1 MQHALRLGPA
11 APTRRRA
18 GHGGRRGQQRL
29 GVQSRLLVLGVAV
42 VVATAVALSGVGVL
56 QARSFSTEAHRHVDS
71 LVDAG
76 LARASRD
83 AVALVEAQSRAV
95 QAKVDS
101 DLRVAR
107 HVLQDRGPVT
117 FSADTVDWAAR
128 NQYSGDV
135 TAVRLPRMLVGGQWL
150 GHNSDPAVR
159 TPVVDE
165 IADLIGGTVTVFRRV
180 NARGD
185 MLRVATNVRTADGQR
200 AVGTYI
206 PAVNPD
212 GVANPVVS
220 TLLAGQT
227 YRGVAYVVN
236 DWYVTAYEPLRDAD
250 GQMVG
255 ALYVGVRQDNLDTL
269 RTALSRS
276 HVGYSGTVTVLRG
289 SGARLGEEVLA
300 VSDRHADPRRGEHTR
315 QMATAGSG
323 LAPGEVRSGSYT
335 TVARDGT
342 TTTMVYRVGYY
353 APWDHVVAVEAP
365 QSELSEAQAAVDAGQ
380 RAMTST
386 LLLVG
391 VAVSVLGAAGT
402 ALVARRL
409 TGLQAQLTHQAFHD
423 ALTGLPNR
431 SLFADRVEQAL
442 LRAARS
448 GTAVSVLFLDLDDFK
463 TVNDSL
469 GHDAGDQLL
478 VEVAHRLRGALRST
492 DTPARLGGD
501 EFAVLVEDLSDA
513 ADVELVADRLLRVL
527 SAPFLLAGTEV
538 LVRSSIGLATNSDD
552 LSDGGR
558 LLSAADAAMYA
569 AKIAGKGRYAV
580 FTPAMTAD
588 AAERLQ
594 LRADLERAVGRGEL
608 VVHYQPTVHLD
619 SGRIRGVEALVRW
632 QHPTR
637 GLLYPG
643 QFIALAE
650 ETGLIVPLGWAVLR
664 QACDQ
669 AAQWRAAHPDLD
681 LAVTVNLAAAQLRH
695 EDCTRHIADA
705 LAASGLDP
713 AALTLELTESVLMDD
728 DADRQLAE
736 LSQLGVRL
744 AVDDFGTGYSSL
756 SYLSR
761 FPIDLLKLDKSFID
775 EVTERAEQRVLV
787 EGIIQLGHALGL
799 TTLAEG
805 IETPAQRA
813 CLTDL
818 DCQLAQGYLFSRPVS
833 ADAVGDL
840 LRNEQPLGGL
850 ADRQVSRPGDRDDA
864 VPPRSHLL
872 RST

>member
-1 MQHALRLGPA
+1 VPPA
-11 APTRRRA
+11 
-18 GHGGRRGQQRL
+18 GQQIPRP
-29 GVQSRLLVLGVAV
+29 
-42 VVATAVALSGVGVL
+42 
-56 QARSFSTEAHRHVDS
+56 
-71 LVDAG
+71 
-76 LARASRD
+76 
-83 AVALVEAQSRAV
+83 
-95 QAKVDS
+95 
-101 DLRVAR
+101 RVAC
-107 HVLQDRGPVT
+107 
-117 FSADTVDWAAR
+117 
-128 NQYSGDV
+128 
-135 TAVRLPRMLVGGQWL
+135 
-150 GHNSDPAVR
+150 
-159 TPVVDE
+159 
-165 IADLIGGTVTVFRRV
+165 
-180 NARGD
+180 
-185 MLRVATNVRTADGQR
+185 
-200 AVGTYI
+200 
-206 PAVNPD
+206 
-212 GVANPVVS
+212 
-220 TLLAGQT
+220 
-227 YRGVAYVVN
+227 
-236 DWYVTAYEPLRDAD
+236 
-250 GQMVG
+250 
-255 ALYVGVRQDNLDTL
+255 
-269 RTALSRS
+269 
-276 HVGYSGTVTVLRG
+276 
-289 SGARLGEEVLA
+289 
-300 VSDRHADPRRGEHTR
+300 
-315 QMATAGSG
+315 
-323 LAPGEVRSGSYT
+323 
-335 TVARDGT
+335 
-342 TTTMVYRVGYY
+342 Y
-353 APWDHVVAVEAP
+353 APWDYVVAVEAP
-365 QSELSEAQAAVDAGQ
+365 QAELSAVQAAVDAGQ

-423 ALTGLPNR
+423 ALTGLANR

-448 GTAVSVLFLDLDDFK
+448 GTAVGVLFLDLDDFK

-501 EFAVLVEDLSDA
+501 EFAVLVEELSDP
-513 ADVELVADRLLRVL
+513 ADVELVADRLLRAL
-527 SAPFLLAGTEV
+527 AAPFLLAGTEV
-538 LVRSSIGLATNSDD
+538 LVRSSIGLATNSAER
-552 LSDGGR
+552 SDGGQ

-569 AKIAGKGRYAV
+569 AKTAGKGRYAV

-594 LRADLERAVGRGEL
+594 LRADLDRAVDRGEL
-608 VVHYQPTVHLD
+608 VLHYQPTVHLD
-619 SGRIRGVEALVRW
+619 TGRIRGVEALVRW

-650 ETGLIVPLGWAVLR
+650 ETGLIVPIGWAVLR

-669 AAQWRAAHPDLD
+669 AAQWRAAHPGLD

-695 EDCTRHIADA
+695 PDCTRQVAHA

-713 AALTLELTESVLMDD
+713 AALTLEITESVLMDD

-736 LSQLGVRL
+736 LTQLGVKL

-787 EGIIQLGHALGL
+787 HGIIQLGHALGL

-813 CLTDL
+813 CLADL
-818 DCQLAQGYLFSRPVS
+818 DCQLAQGYLFSRPIP
-833 ADAVGDL
+833 ADAVGGL
-840 LRNEQPLGGL
+840 LRSGQPLGRP
-850 ADRQVSRPGDRDDA
+850 ADSPVSSSG
-864 VPPRSHLL
+864 
-872 RST
+872 TTT

>member
-1 MQHALRLGPA
+1 VQRPLRPSPA
-11 APTRRRA
+11 APPGGRA
-18 GHGGRRGQQRL
+18 GRGGRQRGL
-29 GVQSRLLVLGVAV
+29 GVQSRLLVLGMAV
-42 VVATAVALSGVGVL
+42 VVATALALSAVGVL
-56 QARSFSTEAHRHVDS
+56 QARSFSIEAHRHVDS

-76 LARASRD
+76 LAQATRD

-107 HVLQDRGPVT
+107 HVLHAAGPVT
-117 FSADTVDWAAR
+117 FSADPVQWTAR
-128 NQYSGDV
+128 NQYSGEV
-135 TAVRLPRMLVGGQWL
+135 TEVRLPRMLVGGQWL
-150 GHNSDPAVR
+150 GQNTNPAVR

-165 IADLIGGTVTVFRRV
+165 IADLVGGTVTVFRRV
-180 NARGD
+180 NDEGD

-212 GVANPVVS
+212 GITNPVVS

-236 DWYVTAYEPLRDAD
+236 DWYVTAYEPLLDAD
-250 GQMVG
+250 GQLIG

-269 RTALSRS
+269 RSALSRS
-276 HVGYSGTVTVLRG
+276 QVGHSGTVTVLRG
-289 SGARLGEEVLA
+289 SGAQLGQEVLA
-300 VSDRHADPRRGEHTR
+300 ASDQHADPRRGEHTR
-315 QMATAGSG
+315 QMAAVGGG
-323 LAPGEVRSGSYT
+323 LAPDEVRSGTY

-342 TTTMVYRVGYY
+342 TTPMVYRVAYY
-353 APWDHVVAVEAP
+353 APWDYVIAVETP
-365 QSELSEAQAAVDAGQ
+365 RSELSEVQAAVNAGQ

-391 VAVSVLGAAGT
+391 VAVSVLGATGT

-423 ALTGLPNR
+423 ALTGLANR

-442 LRAARS
+442 LRATRS
-448 GTAVSVLFLDLDDFK
+448 GNAVGVLFLDLDDFK

-478 VEVAHRLRGALRST
+478 VQVAHRLRGALRST

-513 ADVELVADRLLRVL
+513 ADVELVADRLLRAL
-527 SAPFLLAGTEV
+527 SAPFLLASTEV
-538 LVRSSIGLATNSDD
+538 LVRSSIGLATNIDD

-569 AKIAGKGRYAV
+569 AKTAGKGRCAV
-580 FTPAMTAD
+580 FTPTMTAD

-594 LRADLERAVGRGEL
+594 LRADLDRAVDRGEL
-608 VVHYQPTVHLD
+608 VVHYQPTVHLS

-637 GLLYPG
+637 GLLHPG
-643 QFIALAE
+643 QFITLAE
-650 ETGLIVPLGWAVLR
+650 QTGLIVPLGWAVLQ
-664 QACDQ
+664 QACTQ
-669 AAQWRAAHPDLD
+669 AAQWRAAHPDFD

-695 EDCTRHIADA
+695 ADCTRHVAGA
-705 LAASGLDP
+705 LTASGLDP
-713 AALTLELTESVLMDD
+713 TALTLEITESVLMGD
-728 DADRQLAE
+728 DAEQQLAD
-736 LSQLGVRL
+736 LTQLGVKL

-761 FPIDLLKLDKSFID
+761 FPIGPSPLRW
-775 EVTERAEQRVLV
+775 T
-787 EGIIQLGHALGL
+787 
-799 TTLAEG
+799 
-805 IETPAQRA
+805 
-813 CLTDL
+813 
-818 DCQLAQGYLFSRPVS
+818 QGFESRPI
-833 ADAVGDL
+833 
-840 LRNEQPLGGL
+840 RRE
-850 ADRQVSRPGDRDDA
+850 
-864 VPPRSHLL
+864 
-872 RST
+872 